1 MKLAVCIKQ
10 VPVVS
15 RIQFDYETKTIMR
28 EGVPLEVN
36 SFDLLAVDVAVELA
50 DREGDEVVV
59 FTMGPP
65 QARDALIQCL
75 AMGARRAVHLTDR
88 AMAGSDTLATARTLS
103 LALKRER
110 FDLILCGRNSTDA
123 ETGQVGPEIAEL
135 LHLPYVG
142 NVRRLEPPV
151 DGEGILAERVTDDG
165 HELIRCPLP
174 ALVSVAEGIKEER
187 FPSRQDMEAAR
198 QDPTIEEVGA
208 AQLSADESLFG
219 AAGSPTLVSEIRFL
233 EPQRLGVVI
242 EEDDPNAAAQA
253 VAAGLR
259 ERMSSADHAPAKRR
273 TGWTRYP
280 GQAEGA
286 VWVVAERAGSG
297 LRKTTFE
304 LLGKSRDL
312 ADHTRSEVVA
322 LLLGGGDTPAIEAL
336 AAHGADRVLVLGD
349 GSLGHPTGIAATAT
363 MADAIE
369 RRDPYAVLFPSTA
382 NGRDLASRV
391 AARLVLG
398 LTGDCV
404 DLEINEKGELIQL
417 KPALGGN
424 VVAPIL
430 SKTRPYMATLR
441 PGLLLP
447 LEPDWGLEAEVE
459 SMDASGTGGPDIE
472 VLEVRRQEDATGLE
486 LEAATTVI
494 GVGMGIG
501 GPENLPA
508 IQDMAASIGASVA
521 ATRNVTDAGWMP
533 KQVQVGLTGR
543 AIAPRLYIA
552 VGVRGDFNHMVGVQ
566 KAGTIVAVNNNLN
579 PRRSPILQA
588 ADFTVIGDWQTY
600 LPPLVEAL
608 RPILAQGVD

>member
-1 MKLAVCIKQ
+1 MKIAVCIKQ

-15 RIQFDYETKTIMR
+15 RIQFDYETRTIIR

-36 SFDLLAVDVAVELA
+36 SFDLLAVDAAVELA
-50 DREGDEVVV
+50 DQDGGEVVV

-65 QARDALIQCL
+65 QARNALIQCL

-142 NVRRLEPPV
+142 NVRRLEPLP
-151 DGEGILAERVTDDG
+151 GGGGILAERVTDEG

-187 FPSRQDMEAAR
+187 FPSRQEMEAIR
-198 QDPTIEEVGA
+198 QDPAIEEVGT
-208 AQLSADESLFG
+208 AQLSADGSLFG
-219 AAGSPTLVSEIRFL
+219 ASGSPTLVSEIRFL

-242 EEDDPNAAAQA
+242 EEEDPNAAAQA

-259 ERMSSADHAPAKRR
+259 ERLASAAHAPTKRR

-280 GQAEGA
+280 RQAEGA

-304 LLGKSRDL
+304 LLGKSREL
-312 ADHTRSEVVA
+312 ADQTRGGVVA
-322 LLLGGGDTPAIEAL
+322 LLLGGGDTEDVEEL

-349 GSLGHPTGIAATAT
+349 DSMGHPTSLAATA
-363 MADAIE
+363 ALAGAIE
-369 RRDPYAVLFPSTA
+369 QRGPYAVLFPSTA

-391 AARLVLG
+391 AARLGLG

-404 DLEINEKGELIQL
+404 DLEINENGELVQL

-430 SKTRPYMATLR
+430 SRTRPYMATLR

-447 LEPDWGLEAEVE
+447 LEPDRGLETEVE
-459 SMDASGTGGPDIE
+459 SLAAPASGEPDIE
-472 VLEVRRQEDATGLE
+472 VLEVRRQEDATGLA

-494 GVGMGIG
+494 GVGMGVG
-501 GPENLPA
+501 GPENLSV
-508 IQDMAASIGASVA
+508 IQELAASIGAAVA

-533 KQVQVGLTGR
+533 RQVQVGLTGR

-552 VGVRGDFNHMVGVQ
+552 VGIRGDFNHTVGVQ
-566 KAGTIVAVNNNLN
+566 RAGTIVAVNNNPN

-608 RPILAQGVD
+608 KLILAE